1 MNESLQHTIQR
12 LTGTHSEIPSERRES
27 LSALAELVLTHLEK
41 GAVVLNFICTHN
53 SRRSQFSQAWA
64 YAASRWFGIKSV
76 VCVSGGTEVTAFNSR
91 AVRALTEQGFH
102 ITMKVKSHNPGYV
115 LSIDHE
121 EGLEM
126 YSKTY
131 PQATLETFIAVMT
144 CNHAD
149 ANCPIVV
156 GAAARFALPFVDPGR
171 SDGTPDEQK
180 IYLKTAD
187 LIGREMLFLFS
198 VIKEKQN

>member
-12 LTGTHSEIPSERRES
+12 LIDTHSEIPSERRES
-27 LSALAELVLTHLEK
+27 LSAMGELVLTHLEK

-64 YAASRWFGIKSV
+64 YAASRWFGIKGI

-91 AVRALTEQGFH
+91 AVRALTGQGFH
-102 ITMKVKSHNPGYV
+102 ITMKENSNNPIYL
-115 LSIDHE
+115 LSLDHGE
-121 EGLEM
+121 EMEM
-126 YSKTY
+126 YSKVY
-131 PQATLETFIAVMT
+131 AKATMEPFVAVMT

-149 ANCPIVV
+149 ANCPIVI

-180 IYLKTAD
+180 IYMETAD